1 MTTRSFSVAFDYRCP
16 FARNASEHVVAAM
29 RAGAPYE
36 VTFRAFSLPEVH
48 VPEGGLSVFDD
59 PSKRNELVA
68 QAAALVVRERFPDR
82 FLAVHTAFFVARHE
96 HGRDLREEETARAA
110 LKEGGADADAVFA
123 ELDAGWPYDL
133 LATEHR
139 GLVASHAVFGVPTF
153 IAGEQAAFVR
163 LLSRPRSGE
172 EARATID
179 RVLDLLTSH
188 TELNEFKH
196 TSIPR

>member
-1 MTTRSFSVAFDYRCP
+1 
-16 FARNASEHVVAAM
+16 M

-96 HGRDLREEETARAA
+96 HGHDLR
-110 LKEGGADADAVFA
+110 
-123 ELDAGWPYDL
+123 
-133 LATEHR
+133 ATEHR